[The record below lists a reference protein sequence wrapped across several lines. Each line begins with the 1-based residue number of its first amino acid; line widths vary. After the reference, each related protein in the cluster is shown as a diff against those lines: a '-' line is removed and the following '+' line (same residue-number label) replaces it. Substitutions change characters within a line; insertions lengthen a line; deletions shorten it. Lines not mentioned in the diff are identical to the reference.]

1 VSDTGFS
8 NMHLKRIL
16 TSLIAFPLLSLLIW
30 KVSLPVFSLFI
41 GAVALLAL
49 YEYGRIVF
57 FDRPDAVFSPISI
70 WGAAIAL
77 LIIGA
82 AYVHSFSLIGGL
94 LVVNFMGAAILSLP
108 AYKTGAGIMDVVEK
122 QIQGVLYVPVCL
134 AFIVLIRQNSHGVAW
149 IFFLLFMVFAG
160 DVGAFYTGKFFGRRK
175 LSPAISPN
183 KTLEGSIGGLL
194 LCSVVGYSFARLF
207 LPHLAHPVIFL
218 MLVTVNIA
226 AQAGDLFESELKRA
240 GGIKDSGNILPGHGG
255 ILDRIDALLFAAP
268 VAYVFKEF
276 VFAGV

>member
-1 VSDTGFS
+1 
-8 NMHLKRIL
+8 MHLKRIL
-16 TSLIAFPLLSLLIW
+16 TSLIAFPMLSLLIW
-30 KVSLPVFSLFI
+30 KASVPGFSVFI
-41 GAVALLAL
+41 AAVALLAL

-57 FDRPDAVFSPISI
+57 FDRPAVVFSPIAI
-70 WGAAIAL
+70 WGAVIGL

-82 AYVHSFSLIGGL
+82 AHFNSFPLIWGL
-94 LVVNFMGAAILSLP
+94 LVVNFMGAAILSMP

-122 QIQGVLYVPVCL
+122 QIQGVLYVPVSL
-134 AFIVLIRQNSHGVAW
+134 AFIVLIRHDPHGVAW

-160 DVGAFYTGKFFGRRK
+160 DVGAFYAGKIFGRRK

-194 LCSVVGYSFARLF
+194 LCAVVGYAFARLF

-218 MLVTVNIA
+218 MFVMVNLF

-268 VAYVFKEF
+268 VTYIFKEF
-276 VFAGV
+276 VLAGV